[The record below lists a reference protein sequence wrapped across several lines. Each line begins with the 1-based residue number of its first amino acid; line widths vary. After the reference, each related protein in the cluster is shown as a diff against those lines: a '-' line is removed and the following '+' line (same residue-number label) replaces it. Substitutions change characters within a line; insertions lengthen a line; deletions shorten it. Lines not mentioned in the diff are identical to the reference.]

1 MHVNARRPQIRSA
14 NGHKRSPWHVARSGN
29 TRRSNGAYYKE
40 IAMATLVMGILNI
53 TPDSFADGGR
63 HFNFEDALARAEA
76 MISEGVDI
84 IDIGGESTKPGVER
98 ISESEEEARVIPIL
112 EALAKKET
120 PLSIDTMRA
129 SIAKKAI
136 ALGASYINDVS
147 GGLADEKM
155 YSVIADNPKVQYIIM
170 HWRAHSKSMQNFA
183 KYTDVV
189 KEVREEIEARLDAAI
204 EAGVNPEQII
214 IDPGI
219 GFSKLPEHNWELLK
233 NLDRLALL
241 GYPILVG
248 ASRKRFLG
256 ELTGARNP
264 DEREAASIAITA
276 MVAKSGVWGVRTHSV
291 KAHRDAIATVNALA
305 KDKVER

>member
-1 MHVNARRPQIRSA
+1 M
-14 NGHKRSPWHVARSGN
+14 
-29 TRRSNGAYYKE
+29 T
-40 IAMATLVMGILNI
+40 TLVMGILNI

-155 YSVIADNPKVQYIIM
+155 YSVIA
-170 HWRAHSKSMQNFA
+170 
-183 KYTDVV
+183 
-189 KEVREEIEARLDAAI
+189 EIQKC
-204 EAGVNPEQII
+204 NT
-214 IDPGI
+214 
-219 GFSKLPEHNWELLK
+219 S
-233 NLDRLALL
+233 
-241 GYPILVG
+241 
-248 ASRKRFLG
+248 SC
-256 ELTGARNP
+256 TGARILN
-264 DEREAASIAITA
+264 
-276 MVAKSGVWGVRTHSV
+276 
-291 KAHRDAIATVNALA
+291 
-305 KDKVER
+305 